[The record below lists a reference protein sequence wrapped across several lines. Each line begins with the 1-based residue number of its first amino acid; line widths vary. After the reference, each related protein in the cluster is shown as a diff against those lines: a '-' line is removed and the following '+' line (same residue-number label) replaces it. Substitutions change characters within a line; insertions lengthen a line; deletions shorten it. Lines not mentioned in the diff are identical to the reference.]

1 MTTETQYE
9 NFDLRIWREGDRY
22 LAEVSNSP
30 AGPSDRVVLRWPFGN
45 EPHDVLLLKLEN
57 AILRGRGSRG
67 GLISGEE
74 KILREFGAEVFKA
87 VFRNSDS
94 VAQKFMSSFDQ
105 LRQRPNTGLRLNLR
119 VDPPELAM
127 LPWEYVFDE
136 STKTDSYL
144 CLKNLSPL
152 VRFMGNAD
160 GPGQVHI
167 DRPLRILAM
176 IANPGGEWEWLD
188 TEAERRRMEEVLQD
202 SKLPVHFR
210 WVLGGTPDDLF
221 DLMLQGPWHIFHFIG
236 HGGTDRYLASEGAY
250 RSEGFVVM
258 QDGLGSPVK
267 VSASELGVILGNGN
281 VHLAVLNC
289 CESARGN
296 SSSSTGAAL
305 VDSGIPMAIAM
316 QFAITNIAASRFSG
330 MFYKSLKTGATIEKA
345 LTVARQYMRLQ
356 SSVEWGIPVFFTR
369 AGSCV
374 LFEPAAVGAMQTEG
388 LVAPAAGPATASPPP
403 LQMTKAQE
411 KLRELWGLSS

>member
-1 MTTETQYE
+1 MTTEMQYE

-30 AGPSDRVVLRWPFGN
+30 AGRSDRVVLRWPFGN

-57 AILRGRGSRG
+57 AILRGRGTRSS
-67 GLISGEE
+67 LMSSEE

-105 LRQRPNTGLRLNLR
+105 LRQRPSTGLRLNLR

-160 GPGQVHI
+160 AQGQIRI

-236 HGGTDRYLASEGAY
+236 HGGTDRYLGEGGY

-258 QDGLGSPVK
+258 QDGMGSPVK

-281 VHLAVLNC
+281 VQLAVLNC

-316 QFAITNIAASRFSG
+316 QFAITNTSASRFSA

-374 LFEPAAVGAMQTEG
+374 LFEPALAEALQAAAEPNA
-388 LVAPAAGPATASPPP
+388 APSDVPASPAP
-403 LQMTKAQE
+403 LKMTKAQE
-411 KLRELWGLSS
+411 RLRELWGLPS